1 MNAVCVGGRN
11 SYLQL
16 GSVSLRE
23 AYVTLQSIG
32 LQLNKEDLH
41 MLVHFGA
48 NETGLTVL
56 MRVKRWIGRQL
67 ISSPHIM
74 GSNSLIL
81 TFNFSTTTLFGLL
94 RLRIRNHAKIYLIQ

>member
-1 MNAVCVGGRN
+1 MNAICVGGRN

-48 NETGLTVL
+48 NEIGLTVL
-56 MRVKRWIGRQL
+56 IRVQHWLGGELR
-67 ISSPHIM
+67 SPHI
-74 GSNSLIL
+74 
-81 TFNFSTTTLFGLL
+81 
-94 RLRIRNHAKIYLIQ
+94 

>member
-1 MNAVCVGGRN
+1 MLYVLGGRN

-41 MLVHFGA
+41 MLVHSGA
-48 NETGLTVL
+48 NEIGLTVL
-56 MRVKRWIGRQL
+56 MRVWHWLGGELR
-67 ISSPHIM
+67 SHHI
-74 GSNSLIL
+74 
-81 TFNFSTTTLFGLL
+81 
-94 RLRIRNHAKIYLIQ
+94 

>member
-1 MNAVCVGGRN
+1 MLYVLGGRN

-48 NETGLTVL
+48 NEIGLTVL
-56 MRVKRWIGRQL
+56 MRVQHW
-67 ISSPHIM
+67 
-74 GSNSLIL
+74 
-81 TFNFSTTTLFGLL
+81 
-94 RLRIRNHAKIYLIQ
+94 